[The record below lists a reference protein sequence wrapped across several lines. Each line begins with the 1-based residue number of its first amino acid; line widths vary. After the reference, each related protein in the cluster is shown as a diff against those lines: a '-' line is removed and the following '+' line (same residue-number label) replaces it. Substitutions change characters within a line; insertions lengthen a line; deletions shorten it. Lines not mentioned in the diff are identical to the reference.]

1 MTIKGGI
8 NHVTLR
14 VQNLARSE
22 AFYCGLLGL
31 KRVGERRGMA
41 FYSSGHYNHELALM
55 EDPAITPQAI
65 AQGGLMHI
73 AFNVSDEAALKALY
87 QRMIEAG
94 HPVSEGV
101 DHVISHAFYT
111 RDADGYTVE
120 ITTDMPRETWENNP
134 SAFRHDKS
142 MEIQTSN
149 Q

>member
-14 VQNLARSE
+14 VQNLARAE

-31 KRVGERRGMA
+31 KRVGERRGMV
-41 FYSSGHYNHELALM
+41 FYSSGIYNHELALM
-55 EDPAITPQAI
+55 EDPAITSQAI

-87 QRMIEAG
+87 QRMIETG

-111 RDADGYTVE
+111 RDPDGYTVE
-120 ITTDMPRETWENNP
+120 ITTDIARETWENDP
-134 SAFRHDKS
+134 SAFKRDKS
-142 MEIQTSN
+142 MEIQTSS